1 MSCRVHWKRKMHH
14 WNSWGHFGFLCWDLS
29 LKAILLSLCLYLKLF
44 NTLFLRSISFT
55 SFSFQ
60 LAQGF
65 RSYEH
70 LFVPKISQDLDC
82 ILPPYPLLFPE
93 AIVSDFM
100 LSEGLHVFLCEVVR
114 EIKAQEQG
122 HISRD
127 GHEKLVKCILRATH
141 KTSLKKFTSREQNDN
156 SRVEQIPKWN
166 WYWWN
171 QCLMHR
177 SLLVKFTLSW
187 FIPLQ

>member
-1 MSCRVHWKRKMHH
+1 M
-14 WNSWGHFGFLCWDLS
+14 
-29 LKAILLSLCLYLKLF
+29 KAILLSLRLSLKLF
-44 NTLFLRSISFT
+44 NTSLLRSISFT

-60 LAQGF
+60 LAQGIG
-65 RSYEH
+65 SYEH

-82 ILPPYPLLFPE
+82 ILPPSSLLFPE

-141 KTSLKKFTSREQNDN
+141 KTCLKKFTSGE
-156 SRVEQIPKWN
+156 
-166 WYWWN
+166 
-171 QCLMHR
+171 
-177 SLLVKFTLSW
+177 
-187 FIPLQ
+187 

>member
-1 MSCRVHWKRKMHH
+1 M
-14 WNSWGHFGFLCWDLS
+14 
-29 LKAILLSLCLYLKLF
+29 
-44 NTLFLRSISFT
+44 FLRSISFT

-60 LAQGF
+60 LAQGIGP
-65 RSYEH
+65 YEH

-82 ILPPYPLLFPE
+82 TLPPSSPLFPE

-141 KTSLKKFTSREQNDN
+141 KIAQRNSEVESRIVILCKFQGGISSNEV
-156 SRVEQIPKWN
+156 SV
-166 WYWWN
+166 
-171 QCLMHR
+171 
-177 SLLVKFTLSW
+177 
-187 FIPLQ
+187 

>member
-1 MSCRVHWKRKMHH
+1 MSCRVHWKEKNASLKFMVPLL
-14 WNSWGHFGFLCWDLS
+14 LCRDLS
-29 LKAILLSLCLYLKLF
+29 LKAILPSLCLYLKLF
-44 NTLFLRSISFT
+44 NTLFLRTISFT

-60 LAQGF
+60 LVQGI

-70 LFVPKISQDLDC
+70 LFVAKISQDPDC
-82 ILPPYPLLFPE
+82 ILPPRSLLFPK

-127 GHEKLVKCILRATH
+127 GHEKLVKCILKATH
-141 KTSLKKFTSREQNDN
+141 KTCMKKFRNGEQNFN
-156 SRVEQIPKWN
+156 FKTMQIAE
-166 WYWWN
+166 
-171 QCLMHR
+171 
-177 SLLVKFTLSW
+177 
-187 FIPLQ
+187 